1 MTVSEIPVGGRFIY
15 DGKNM
20 QVTCKRGTA
29 VQAKFDGVDGM
40 YQIFF
45 GFEQVEPINE

>member
-1 MTVSEIPVGGRFIY
+1 MTVSELTVGSRFIY
-15 DGKNM
+15 DGKKM

-29 VQAKFDGVDGM
+29 VQAKFDGVDGL

-45 GFEQVEPINE
+45 GFEQVEPIK